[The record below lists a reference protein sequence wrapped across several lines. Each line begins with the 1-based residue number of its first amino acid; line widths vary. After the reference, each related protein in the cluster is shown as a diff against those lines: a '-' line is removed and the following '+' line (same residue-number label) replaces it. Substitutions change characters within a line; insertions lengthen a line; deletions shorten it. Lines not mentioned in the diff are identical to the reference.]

1 MCGVSGILH
10 FGRADPVTNEN
21 LLRMNQQLI
30 HRGPDGSGIYISE
43 NSRIGLGHRRLS
55 IIDLSDSASQP
66 MSNGASTVWVSYN
79 GEIYNHRKL
88 RSQLKAVGD

>member
-55 IIDLSDSASQP
+55 IIDLSENGFPDSLS
-66 MSNGASTVWVSYN
+66 
-79 GEIYNHRKL
+79 IYKINLTNYQKEN
-88 RSQLKAVGD
+88 K